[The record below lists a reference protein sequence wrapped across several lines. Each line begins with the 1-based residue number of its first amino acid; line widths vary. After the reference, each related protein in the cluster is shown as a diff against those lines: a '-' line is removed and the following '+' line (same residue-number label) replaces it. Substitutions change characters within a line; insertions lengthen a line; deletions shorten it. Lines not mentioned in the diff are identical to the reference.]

1 MKMSLL
7 VLISYGKTTGG
18 EMDKIWQIGLKLN
31 GIFYRR
37 NFSDPNT
44 ESVFTKY
51 DTTRTIL

>member
-1 MKMSLL
+1 
-7 VLISYGKTTGG
+7 
-18 EMDKIWQIGLKLN
+18 MDKIWQIGLKLN